1 VSHPQPAEGGRSRPE
16 PVGGGRFRPVAA
28 LFRKELQVLFGS
40 PVAYL
45 TLTFVGLVTALLF
58 FDRLRLYNQ
67 ILFVYTSNGMRGF
80 EAGTIPDYV
89 NLRDQV
95 FVPLMETLSVT
106 LIAIVPL
113 VTMRVFAEERA
124 HGTDELLLTSRLTP
138 ADIVFAKFAATYVFV
153 AVMLAVSFVYPA
165 TSVVRAGLGIEH
177 LGAVY
182 VGLLA
187 VAVGISS
194 IGLAC
199 SAFTRSQLVAAISA
213 YGIAFVMYDFGWAAP
228 FVGDRLGALLESLS
242 FQTRFAAFSEGLIVP
257 ADALYFVGLAAVCIA
272 ITRAS
277 LDLVRVR

>member
-1 VSHPQPAEGGRSRPE
+1 VSAGRGSLRPL
-16 PVGGGRFRPVAA
+16 RA
-28 LFRKELQVLFGS
+28 LFRKELVVLFGS

-58 FDRLRLYNQ
+58 FDHLRIYNQ
-67 ILFVYTSNGMRGF
+67 ILFVYTSNAMRGF
-80 EAGTIPDYV
+80 EAGTIPDHV

-95 FVPLMETLSVT
+95 FVPLMQTLAVT
-106 LIAIVPL
+106 LIGLVPL

-124 HGTDELLLTSRLTP
+124 RGTDELLLTSRLTP
-138 ADIVFAKFAATYVFV
+138 AQIVLAKFAATYVFV
-153 AVMLAVSFVYPA
+153 ALMLAVSFVYPA

-182 VGLLA
+182 LGLLA
-187 VAVGISS
+187 VAVGIAS

-199 SAFTRSQLVAAISA
+199 SAFTGSQLVAAISA

-228 FVGDRLGALLESLS
+228 FVGEGLGEVLDRLS
-242 FQTRFAAFSEGLIVP
+242 FSTRFAAFAEGLVVP
-257 ADALYFVGLAAVCIA
+257 ADALYFVGVAAVCVA